1 MSGWA
6 HDVACCWS
14 IRESGAC
21 AYDDGA
27 VERNHFSGTN
37 RPCPERSN
45 KDDEVIAHGV
55 RPHLSKPQKETQQRA
70 RWHILCPSEEHRLRF
85 FAPAL
90 LFEISPPKSQC
101 AGVRYPTFS
110 PFLAQGVDSTIY
122 KKSDSQSTELVMKV
136 RGTLLTIDLWRLG
149 GR

>member
-27 VERNHFSGTN
+27 VEKNDFHGTN

-55 RPHLSKPQKETQQRA
+55 RPHLSKPQKRNTAKSTLAHSLPIRRA
-70 RWHILCPSEEHRLRF
+70 QASILRSGV
-85 FAPAL
+85 AL
-90 LFEISPPKSQC
+90 
-101 AGVRYPTFS
+101 
-110 PFLAQGVDSTIY
+110 
-122 KKSDSQSTELVMKV
+122 
-136 RGTLLTIDLWRLG
+136 
-149 GR
+149 